1 MVMATSA
8 AQFTA
13 IPATPQ
19 ASRAADS
26 MAVAALQA
34 ADGVKQTFPELD
46 LTMASSR
53 FLEAIFIQQM
63 ISCALTLH
71 IKRTGLRA
79 QLH

>member
-1 MVMATSA
+1 
-8 AQFTA
+8 
-13 IPATPQ
+13 
-19 ASRAADS
+19 